1 MEPRG
6 FFFSSL
12 IIRREKYMLMDEFK
26 KIFLKLDG
34 TQSGAAVILR
44 CGQPLVAMSGKRNKD
59 EERYLDIIR
68 EANGQISKL
77 TIYDARPN
85 VNAVANK
92 AAGGG
97 YEGEDAHPNAELF
110 FWDLHNNHVMWE
122 SLKKLKDIVYPN
134 VEESHWL
141 SSLEST
147 HGLEHIK
154 LVLTGA
160 IQVPD
165 EVSSGRSSAPVHCGA
180 GWDRTAQLT
189 SLAVLVLDGY
199 YRTVEGFEVLVQ
211 KEWISFGHTFSSIEN
226 GVAEIS
232 FNSKKAASS
241 LGYDSL

>member
-1 MEPRG
+1 
-6 FFFSSL
+6 
-12 IIRREKYMLMDEFK
+12 
-26 KIFLKLDG
+26 
-34 TQSGAAVILR
+34 
-44 CGQPLVAMSGKRNKD
+44 MSGKRNKD

-97 YEGEDAHPNAELF
+97 YEGEGAHPNAELF

-165 EVSSGRSSAPVHCGA
+165 EVSSGQSSAPVHCGA

-211 KEWISFGHTFSSIEN
+211 KEWISFGHTFSSGIEIANVQPDRIGDTLFLSWAVAVAQIEN

-241 LGYDSL
+241 LGFDSLEALDGSYFYIVASVLESMGLQL

>member
-1 MEPRG
+1 
-6 FFFSSL
+6 
-12 IIRREKYMLMDEFK
+12 
-26 KIFLKLDG
+26 
-34 TQSGAAVILR
+34 
-44 CGQPLVAMSGKRNKD
+44 MSGKRNKD

-97 YEGEDAHPNAELF
+97 YEGEGAHPNAELF

-165 EVSSGRSSAPVHCGA
+165 EVSSGQSSAPVHCGA

-211 KEWISFGHTFSSIEN
+211 KEWISFGHTFSSGRGRLMPSDNDPAIQTRLKME
-226 GVAEIS
+226 
-232 FNSKKAASS
+232 
-241 LGYDSL
+241 LLR

>member
-1 MEPRG
+1 
-6 FFFSSL
+6 
-12 IIRREKYMLMDEFK
+12 
-26 KIFLKLDG
+26 
-34 TQSGAAVILR
+34 
-44 CGQPLVAMSGKRNKD
+44 MSGKRNKD

-241 LGYDSL
+241 LGYDSLEALDGSYLYIVASVVESMGLQL

>member
-1 MEPRG
+1 
-6 FFFSSL
+6 
-12 IIRREKYMLMDEFK
+12 
-26 KIFLKLDG
+26 
-34 TQSGAAVILR
+34 
-44 CGQPLVAMSGKRNKD
+44 MSGKRNKD

-97 YEGEDAHPNAELF
+97 YEGEGAHPNAELF

-211 KEWISFGHTFSSIEN
+211 KEWISFGHTFSSGLIIPFIVFEFRFETFP
-226 GVAEIS
+226 GGHFKDDLELLDLPWTAGKCGLS
-232 FNSKKAASS
+232 ASAGLWTPPRQNCGS
-241 LGYDSL
+241 TYLEA